1 MTKTPLLGGE
11 GVAAR
16 DLEDLARNKGFSLA
30 SKAQPADILL
40 VARPERQQ
48 LASILSAQPPYAVIE
63 APAPDQAFG
72 GRLKRALENKGLLLS
87 LSTAT
92 GFNADLTS
100 LLCAACRQRMDFSD
114 ERLSDIETAVEE
126 ALSNAMVHGNLDI
139 ASVLR
144 NDPADFDQYCDLVN
158 ERLTTPNYA
167 DRRIEILMTWS
178 RDGIDVEVHDEGRGY
193 DISNFQA
200 LPQVEAKC
208 GRGFSLIRDLASNV
222 TIAEHGR
229 SLTMSFAP

>member
-1 MTKTPLLGGE
+1 MKTTPLLGGE
-11 GVAAR
+11 GVDAR
-16 DLEDLARNKGFSLA
+16 DLEDLARNQGFSLA
-30 SKAQPADILL
+30 STTQCADILM
-40 VARPERQQ
+40 VAEPKRER
-48 LASILSAQPPYAVIE
+48 LARILSAQPPFAVIE
-63 APAPDQAFG
+63 APAPSQVFG
-72 GRLKRALENKGLLLS
+72 DRLELALAKKGLLLS

-92 GFNADLTS
+92 AFNADLTS
-100 LLCAACRQRMDFSD
+100 LLCAACRQRMKISD

-158 ERLTTPNYA
+158 ERLTTPSYA
-167 DRRIEILMTWS
+167 NRRIEILLVWA
-178 RDGIDVEVHDEGRGY
+178 RDSIDVEVHDEGRGY

-200 LPQVEAKC
+200 LPHLEAKC

-229 SLTMSFAP
+229 SLTMSFVP

>member
-1 MTKTPLLGGE
+1 MNKPPLLGGE
-11 GVAAR
+11 GVDPR
-16 DLEDLARNKGFSLA
+16 DLEDIARRHGFSPA
-30 SKAQPADILL
+30 STNNHADVIL
-40 VARPERQQ
+40 VAKPERLQ
-48 LASILSAQPPYAVIE
+48 LERLLSPPPYAVIE
-63 APAPDQAFG
+63 TPAPDRTFG
-72 GRLKRALENKGLLLS
+72 DRLRLALEKRGLLLS

-92 GFNADLTS
+92 AFNADLTN
-100 LLCAACRQRMDFSD
+100 LLCTACRQRIDLSD

-158 ERLTTPNYA
+158 QRLTTPSYA
-167 DRRIEILMTWS
+167 QRRIEILATWS
-178 RDGIDVEVHDEGRGY
+178 SDGIDIEVHDEGRGY

-200 LPQVEAKC
+200 LPQLEAKC

-222 TIAEHGR
+222 TIADHGR
-229 SLTMSFAP
+229 SLTMSFTP